1 MLKECPKHG
10 MTEYIVMPNGN
21 TKCKKCRNEAVKNK
35 RKKLRLE
42 LIEYK
47 GGKCEICGY
56 CKCYDALEF
65 HHKNPEEKEFG
76 ISNGNTVSIEK
87 LKKEVDKCSLLCAN
101 CHREVHA
108 NINLLKT
115 NETKKIENEHLN
127 NFFNGDFKKGYRRND
142 ITEKLNKKNIFE
154 DINNNLTNIEI
165 SRKYKVSLSTLKRFL
180 TKNNIVNNKKNKL
193 SFLTKEKFINDFL
206 KYGSF
211 KKLGELYGTSDKAI
225 SKWCKKNDLPYRKQE
240 LLHKLNIIL

>member
-10 MTEYIVMPNGN
+10 MTEYIVMSNGN

-127 NFFNGDFKKGYRRND
+127 NFFNGDFK
-142 ITEKLNKKNIFE
+142 
-154 DINNNLTNIEI
+154 
-165 SRKYKVSLSTLKRFL
+165 
-180 TKNNIVNNKKNKL
+180 
-193 SFLTKEKFINDFL
+193 
-206 KYGSF
+206 
-211 KKLGELYGTSDKAI
+211 
-225 SKWCKKNDLPYRKQE
+225 
-240 LLHKLNIIL
+240 NIISYCL